1 MITEKQIIAHIRLKD
16 LYQKD
21 FKYLKDIE
29 MWNKINPILWY
40 RLWEDWI
47 KRIIQ
52 KRIDRKIR
60 RYKNVCKK
68 NNKKQYIKAYK

>member
-16 LYQKD
+16 LYKKD

-29 MWNKINPILWY
+29 MWNKINPMLWY

-68 NNKKQYIKAYK
+68 NNKKTIYKSI